1 MFHAM
6 ISGGIQGM
14 RAYQVRV
21 EVDVSRGLPCF
32 DIVGSA
38 GREVKEARE
47 RVQVA
52 LRNGGYNLPVAKII
66 VNLSPAQIAKEGT
79 GYDLAVAAGLLACME
94 VWRPEAH
101 PDIAFLGELAL
112 NGEIRGIK
120 GVLPIALALRER
132 GIRYLFVA
140 PENEGECREVPD
152 IRLMGVRKLPE
163 LEEFLKAEESEWEKM
178 RKGTRQETP
187 GGKERKTK
195 IPDFSDVSGQEV
207 ARRAAEVA
215 AAGFHHIL
223 FAGAPGA
230 GKTMIAKR
238 IPGILPPMSW
248 EERLEVAS
256 IYSIAGKYENGNTG
270 ENMQRPF
277 LAPHHTLSP
286 QALAG
291 GGRIPTPG
299 LLSLSHR
306 GVLFLDELPEF
317 PQASLE
323 VLRQPL
329 EEKRVQIARSRGTYV
344 YPADFMLVC
353 AMNPCPCGFFPD
365 KNRCTCTE
373 PEIRRYLG
381 KLSGPIL
388 DRIDIVTEVSPVRMQ
403 ELSGG
408 GEPTEKI
415 RERVMKARDRQAL
428 RYQGTCYRF
437 NSELAGRDVER
448 FCGTDEEGRRFLE
461 KTFESGHMSV
471 RAYHKVQKLARTIAD
486 LEGDAK
492 IRKPHLAEAV
502 FYNEARGR
510 FWK

>member
-14 RAYQVRV
+14 LAYQVRV

-52 LRNGGYNLPVAKII
+52 LRNGGYSLPVAKII

-112 NGEIRGIK
+112 NGEVRGIK
-120 GVLPIALALRER
+120 GVLPIALALREQ
-132 GIRYLFVA
+132 GIRHLFVA
-140 PENEGECREVPD
+140 PENAGECREVPD
-152 IRLMGVRKLPE
+152 IRLIGVRKLQK
-163 LEEFLKAEESEWEKM
+163 LEEFLKAEESEWERM
-178 RKGTRQETP
+178 REGTQQENP
-187 GGKERKTK
+187 GGEGQRSK

-256 IYSIAGKYENGNTG
+256 IYSIAGKYGNGNMG
-270 ENMQRPF
+270 EEMSRPF

-291 GGRIPTPG
+291 GGRIPAPG
-299 LLSLSHR
+299 LLSLAHR

-317 PQASLE
+317 SQASLE

-329 EEKRVQIARSRGTYV
+329 EEKKVQIARSRGTYV
-344 YPADFMLVC
+344 YP
-353 AMNPCPCGFFPD
+353 G
-365 KNRCTCTE
+365 
-373 PEIRRYLG
+373 
-381 KLSGPIL
+381 
-388 DRIDIVTEVSPVRMQ
+388 
-403 ELSGG
+403 
-408 GEPTEKI
+408 
-415 RERVMKARDRQAL
+415 
-428 RYQGTCYRF
+428 
-437 NSELAGRDVER
+437 
-448 FCGTDEEGRRFLE
+448 
-461 KTFESGHMSV
+461 
-471 RAYHKVQKLARTIAD
+471 
-486 LEGDAK
+486 
-492 IRKPHLAEAV
+492 
-502 FYNEARGR
+502 
-510 FWK
+510 